1 LKKIKIIALAIM
13 LAFLVTMPGFVNANE
28 TLLTPNKLVIFKISD
43 YNYYTQDIGSDKVTK
58 VKMDVAP
65 LIKDNRTFVPVRF
78 LGNALGVT
86 DSNIQWDK
94 ATRTATLKGK
104 AELVLKDGEKA
115 VTTNGNKQTID
126 VAPYIIPPGR
136 TMLPTRYVAEGLGFT
151 VEWDKAN
158 QLAICYPAGI
168 QKPDMS
174 KVLKEIMEQPN
185 KPVTER
191 PKAELDSQ
199 GWLIA
204 KQSQEFRKE
213 LENSIKM
220 DRVNN
225 TISFYLP
232 LLPEGFEWDARLNAT
247 YGPKIEDYVVLV
259 GDRRGGKPRLA
270 DGQSYTFNIRY
281 NELTKGYFTFGPA
294 KKGLVRDDMT
304 SLNLKTGKFE
314 YRESGW

>member
-1 LKKIKIIALAIM
+1 MKKIKIIALTIM
-13 LAFLVTMPGFVNANE
+13 LAFLVTIPGFTTVNADE
-28 TLLTPNKLVIFKISD
+28 TLVTPNKLVVFKISD

-65 LIKDNRTFVPVRF
+65 LIKNNRTFVPVRF
-78 LGNALGVT
+78 LGNALGVA
-86 DSNIQWDK
+86 DSNINWDN

-104 AELVLKDGEKA
+104 AELKLKDGEKA

-136 TMLPTRYVAEGLGFT
+136 TMLPARYVAEGLGFT

-158 QLAICYPAGI
+158 QLAICYPAGT

-174 KVLKEIMEQPN
+174 KILKEIMEQPN
-185 KPVTER
+185 KPIVKR
-191 PKAELDSQ
+191 PKADLNNQ
-199 GWLIA
+199 GGLTSE
-204 KQSQEFRKE
+204 QSQEFRKE
-213 LENSIKM
+213 LEKSIKM

-247 YGPKIEDYVVLV
+247 YGPKIEDRVVLV
-259 GDRRGGKPRLA
+259 GNDSRIA
-270 DGQSYTFNIRY
+270 DGKTYTFNIRY
-281 NELTKGYFTFGPA
+281 NELTKGYFTFGPC
-294 KKGLVRDDMT
+294 KKGLVRADITLLD
-304 SLNLKTGKFE
+304 LKTGKFE
-314 YRESGW
+314 YEERAW

>member
-1 LKKIKIIALAIM
+1 M
-13 LAFLVTMPGFVNANE
+13 LAFLVTIPGFTTVKADE
-28 TLLTPNKLVIFKISD
+28 TLVTPNKLVIFKISD

-136 TMLPTRYVAEGLGFT
+136 TMLPARYVAEGLGFT

-158 QLAICYPAGI
+158 QLAICYPAGT

-174 KVLKEIMEQPN
+174 KVLQEIKKTEPVVP
-185 KPVTER
+185 KPGEL
-191 PKAELDSQ
+191 PKGVENMPVWGPLPTIPVENGVRVSPPEYKTHDYSISVDIREPGALDN
-199 GWLIA
+199 GCAILADILKDPAAGEKA
-204 KQSQEFRKE
+204 KNIILKAKKDD
-213 LENSIKM
+213 IWA
-220 DRVNN
+220 
-225 TISFYLP
+225 SFSG
-232 LLPEGFEWDARLNAT
+232 GFESGK
-247 YGPKIEDYVVLV
+247 YHISI
-259 GDRRGGKPRLA
+259 GGGRSPNLSISI
-270 DGQSYTFNIRY
+270 DPFGQ
-281 NELTKGYFTFGPA
+281 
-294 KKGLVRDDMT
+294 
-304 SLNLKTGKFE
+304 
-314 YRESGW
+314 

>member
-13 LAFLVTMPGFVNANE
+13 LAFLVTIPGFTTVKADE
-28 TLLTPNKLVIFKISD
+28 TLVTPNKLVVFKISD
-43 YNYYTQDIGSDKVTK
+43 YNYYTQDIGSDKVNK
-58 VKMDVAP
+58 VKMDAAP

-136 TMLPTRYVAEGLGFT
+136 TMLPARYVAEGLGFT

-158 QLAICYPAGI
+158 QLAICYPAGT

-174 KVLKEIMEQPN
+174 KVLQEIK
-185 KPVTER
+185 KPEPVVTKPGEL
-191 PKAELDSQ
+191 PKGVRHMPAWGPLPTIPVEKGVVVDPPLD
-199 GWLIA
+199 
-204 KQSQEFRKE
+204 K
-213 LENSIKM
+213 N
-220 DRVNN
+220 RV
-225 TISFYLP
+225 
-232 LLPEGFEWDARLNAT
+232 
-247 YGPKIEDYVVLV
+247 YGIDIDVEVPGAVDNGCAI
-259 GDRRGGKPRLA
+259 LA
-270 DGQSYTFNIRY
+270 DILKDPTAGEKAKAIITN
-281 NELTKGYFTFGPA
+281 A
-294 KKGLVRDDMT
+294 KKDDIWAT
-304 SLNLKTGKFE
+304 FADEFKSGKYDVWVVGAKGPFVAIEIPPLK
-314 YRESGW
+314 

>member
-13 LAFLVTMPGFVNANE
+13 LAFLATAPGFVNADE
-28 TLLTPNKLVIFKISD
+28 TMLTPNKLVVFKISD
-43 YNYYTQDIGSDKVTK
+43 YNYYTQDIGSDKVNK
-58 VKMDVAP
+58 VKMDAAP

-104 AELVLKDGEKA
+104 AELKLKDGEKA

-136 TMLPTRYVAEGLGFT
+136 TMLPARYVAEGLGFT

-158 QLAICYPAGI
+158 QLAICYPAGT

-174 KVLKEIMEQPN
+174 KVLQEITGQSN
-185 KPVTER
+185 KPIVKR
-191 PKAELDSQ
+191 PKADLNNQ
-199 GWLIA
+199 GGLTSE
-204 KQSQEFRKE
+204 QSQEFRKE
-213 LENSIKM
+213 LEKSIKM
-220 DRVNN
+220 DRANN

-232 LLPEGFEWDARLNAT
+232 LLPEGFEWDIGLNQHF
-247 YGPKIEDYVVLV
+247 GPKPDDSYYILHD
-259 GDRRGGKPRLA
+259 DNRLA
-270 DGQSYTFNIRY
+270 DGQSYTFEVDY
-281 NELTKGYFTFGPA
+281 NKMTRGYFTFGPC
-294 KKGLVRDDMT
+294 KKGLVRADMT
-304 SLNLKTGKFE
+304 SLNLKTGKVE
-314 YRESGW
+314 YYERAW